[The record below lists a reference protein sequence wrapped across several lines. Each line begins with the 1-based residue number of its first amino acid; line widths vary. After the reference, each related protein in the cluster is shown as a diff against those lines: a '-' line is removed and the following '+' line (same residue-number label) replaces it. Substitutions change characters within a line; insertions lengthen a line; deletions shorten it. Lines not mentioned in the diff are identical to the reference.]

1 MPKANEIEYEFIFD
15 NEPDEETL
23 IEFHR
28 SLAQSYIDKYGVEN
42 MKKVLEVLKSQQT

>member
-1 MPKANEIEYEFIFD
+1 MSKVKETEWKFIFD

-28 SLAQSYIDKYGVEN
+28 SIAQSYVDKYGVEN
-42 MKKVLEVLKSQQT
+42 MKKVLEVLKNQ